1 MQLQHIA
8 VQLIGIFFH
17 PFDAVIAKQRFFQT
31 VETGKFRIFRFF
43 LEVVFAGVD
52 AAVKVREQLGN
63 GLDALV
69 MLTRRG
75 VQRFRFFDIAGF
87 HRVGKGFGAANQ
99 LRGFRRHIGFI
110 GGDRV
115 AEAQHRIRFRRVF
128 GGGAGDDQFAFRVG
142 EQATGHVIFARLQ
155 VRGELLSK
163 ARRDVF
169 ALFHHHHPFQN
180 LPLQRFLAV
189 VLNNKLGFT
198 RVNGHL
204 HRLALLV
211 VDGDFDLRDIR
222 SLSTEC
228 RAEQRGHGHPQR
240 ITAKMNHH
248 DHPFR

>member
-1 MQLQHIA
+1 
-8 VQLIGIFFH
+8 
-17 PFDAVIAKQRFFQT
+17 
-31 VETGKFRIFRFF
+31 
-43 LEVVFAGVD
+43 
-52 AAVKVREQLGN
+52 
-63 GLDALV
+63 

-211 VDGDFDLRDIR
+211 VDGRVSLISSQRPVRQPARQWYYSAAAGQTAPAPGSDKADRQPLR
-222 SLSTEC
+222 
-228 RAEQRGHGHPQR
+228 
-240 ITAKMNHH
+240 
-248 DHPFR
+248 